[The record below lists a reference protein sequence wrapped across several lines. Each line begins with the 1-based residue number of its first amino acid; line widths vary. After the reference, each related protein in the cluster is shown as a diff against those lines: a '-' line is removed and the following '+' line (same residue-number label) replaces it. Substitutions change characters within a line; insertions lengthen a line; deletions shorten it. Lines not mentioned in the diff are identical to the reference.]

1 MRNCQP
7 RYARIRN
14 ALGKL
19 TYYKTSQHDVSQ
31 NCLDVRHPEEVF
43 EVAGVR
49 QGLLVAP
56 RTEKK
61 DLGGARLDI
70 FHTP

>member
-1 MRNCQP
+1 MH
-7 RYARIRN
+7 ITITK
-14 ALGKL
+14 G
-19 TYYKTSQHDVSQ
+19 
-31 NCLDVRHPEEVF
+31 LDVRHPEEVF

-61 DLGGARLDI
+61 DLGGARPDNSCDT
-70 FHTP
+70 HAAET